1 MNLTKHQSKNNLSRW
16 AGLRLLAGPALG
28 VFFGATAAT
37 AFWADGDGH
46 YGLRGVTDQHPAFQ
60 SNSGIY
66 QAVEQSFRL
75 TGEARFNDQLS
86 MFLELGIFDD
96 PRRAYLG
103 DIGQPQECADSASG
117 AKSSSCAGRHQNT
130 GEPGYRAYAPRINKA
145 FIRYA
150 FDYCILE
157 AGRRGR
163 NWGLGMFLD
172 DGAKP
177 FATAAS
183 VFDGVTC
190 NVNLQKSQTLGFSVG
205 YDKLAET
212 GAPVDPNWL
221 RNAPGTASRAF
232 GPNDQFDDL
241 DQYFFTVE
249 YDDRKANA
257 GSFFTKQIG
266 LYFAQV
272 KGADYKVI
280 NPQRDPDEPK
290 SGTIYKET
298 GGDGTD
304 LKFLDLYTGFYVGD
318 LAIKNEFLF
327 RMGKSSDPSWTSL
340 GGATG
345 TTSSSDPASN
355 KLDAVALAGTF
366 EWTLTHSGAAL
377 GPAEF
382 NKGDMKRHVLFVN
395 YAYAPGDSEGY
406 RNFDVAPAT
415 PAGLDKAV
423 TDSLTRDKRAGS
435 AKAIELNRNFKPAL
449 LLFNAH
455 PDADYMVV
463 DGSFNP
469 SRMVNASLFG
479 AGYRYESMEAG
490 NFEVKLLTASLNEGP
505 PKEILAYYNAIKDS
519 KLDRDA
525 AGQRP
530 AGFYG
535 RSLGYELDLSYVY
548 KVGREVELGVA
559 GAIALPGKAW
569 QVSASS
575 KATTDMMLQTSA
587 VFHF

>member
-1 MNLTKHQSKNNLSRW
+1 MKLTKLK
-16 AGLRLLAGPALG
+16 LLVAPALG
-28 VFFGATAAT
+28 LLFGATGAA

-46 YGLRGVTDQHPAFQ
+46 YALRGATEQHPAFQ
-60 SNSGIY
+60 HGSGIY

-86 MFLELGIFDD
+86 LFLELGIFDD
-96 PRRAYLG
+96 PRRAYMG
-103 DIGQPQECADSASG
+103 DVGQPQECPNNTTGTTANPCSG
-117 AKSSSCAGRHQNT
+117 QHQNT
-130 GEPGYRAYAPRINKA
+130 GEPGYKAYAPRINKA
-145 FIRYA
+145 FVRYA
-150 FDYCILE
+150 FDYCILD

-172 DGAKP
+172 DGSKP
-177 FATAAS
+177 FATSAS

-190 NVNLQKSQTLGFSVG
+190 NVNLQKSQTLGFSIG

-212 GAPVDPNWL
+212 GTPVDPNW
-221 RNAPGTASRAF
+221 RKDEPGTASRGF

-280 NPQRDPDEPK
+280 NPQRDPNDPAK
-290 SGTIYKET
+290 GTISKET

-318 LAIKNEFLF
+318 LAIKNEVLF
-327 RMGKSSDPSWTSL
+327 RMGKSSDPSWTRL
-340 GGATG
+340 GGASANNS
-345 TTSSSDPASN
+345 TSELPSN
-355 KLDAVALAGTF
+355 KLDSVALAGNF
-366 EWTLTHSGAAL
+366 EWTIAHSGAAL

-395 YAYAPGDSEGY
+395 YAYAPGDSDGY
-406 RNFDVAPAT
+406 RNFDDAPAA
-415 PAGLDKAV
+415 PASLAKAV
-423 TDSLTRDKRAGS
+423 TESLTRGKRS
-435 AKAIELNRNFKPAL
+435 TSVKAIELNRNFKPAL

-469 SRMVNASLFG
+469 SRMVNATLFG
-479 AGYRYESMEAG
+479 AGYRYESMETG
-490 NFEVKLLTASLNEGP
+490 NFEAKLLTASLNEGP
-505 PKEILAYYNAIKDS
+505 PREIRDYYNAIKDS
-519 KLDRDA
+519 KADLDNN
-525 AGQRP
+525 GQRP

-535 RSLGYELDLSYVY
+535 RSLGYELDLSYSY
-548 KVGREVELGVA
+548 RVGREVELGVA
-559 GAIALPGKAW
+559 GAVALPGKAW
-569 QVSASS
+569 QVRTGSSA
-575 KATTDMMLQTSA
+575 ATDLLLQTSA
-587 VFHF
+587 IFHF